1 MDTQGHMETAQGF
14 LEAADRE
21 LAAGDVLQGSEKLWG
36 AAAHVVMSV
45 ARERGWDHGK
55 HGAMKAAVRRL
66 ADENGNR
73 MLLAGFTAARAL
85 HANFYHDFME
95 DDDVEDARLLVRDF
109 VERMTALRGASPN
122 GDATP

>member
-1 MDTQGHMETAQGF
+1 METQRHVETAQGF

-36 AAAHVVMSV
+36 AAAHAVMSV
-45 ARERGWDHGK
+45 ARERGWDHGR

-66 ADENGNR
+66 AEESGNR
-73 MLLAGFTAARAL
+73 MLIAGFTAARAL

-109 VERMTALRGASPN
+109 VHSLTTTLH
-122 GDATP
+122 ATPSS